1 MKKIFIYFLI
11 IIFFNTSLF
20 ADNLT
25 GALLKAYNNNPKLN
39 AERENISVSEEN
51 INISKSDYLPS
62 ITLSGSKSK
71 EDTNKLTNQS
81 GGDASITDVDPLTT
95 SLLIEQTLYD
105 GARNADLKKNEL
117 GLDVA
122 KVQLLKV
129 EQEILYQAVE
139 AYTGL
144 VLANKKYKINQ
155 SNVSLLERQVETDQ
169 ARLEKGQIS
178 VVDLAQSESS
188 LAGANAKFIQ
198 AKNEVVTGKLIYE
211 NVIGSIDN
219 ISDLN
224 EKLSFNLKLPQ
235 SLGEANKISQKNN
248 PGLIL
253 AKLELQQS
261 EKDIKIAQASLG
273 PSATLSFETS
283 QTEDLSATY
292 DERDKSVLK
301 ATVKW
306 PFYTGGKNRATLNK
320 NKNLSNQK
328 RLLLE
333 DAITSNR
340 TSVASAWSSYQSTK
354 SLLNSVK
361 FQVRAAEIAYEGITV
376 EYESGLGRTTL
387 DVIQSNT
394 LLLDSK
400 ITLANSERNYLLS
413 QFPTTLVFCQQHE
426 QHPPPIEILMDSN
439 FR

>member
-1 MKKIFIYFLI
+1 MKKIFVYILIFL
-11 IIFFNTSLF
+11 FFNTNLF
-20 ADNLT
+20 ADSLT
-25 GALLKAYNNNPKLN
+25 EALLKAYNKNPKLN
-39 AERENISVSEEN
+39 AERENINISEEN

-62 ITLSGSKSK
+62 VTLSGSKSR
-71 EDTNKLTNQS
+71 ENTDKLTNQS
-81 GGDASITDVDPLTT
+81 GSNASIADVDPSTT

-105 GARNADLKKNEL
+105 GTRNADLKKNKI

-122 KVQLLKV
+122 KVKLLKV

-144 VLANKKYKINQ
+144 VLANQKYKINQ
-155 SNVSLLERQVETDQ
+155 SNVNLLERQVETDQ

-188 LAGANAKFIQ
+188 LAGANAKFIE
-198 AKNEVVTGKLIYE
+198 ATNEVVTGKLIYE
-211 NVIGSIDN
+211 NIIGSIND
-219 ISDLN
+219 ISNLN
-224 EKLSFNLKLPQ
+224 EKLNFNLNLPQ
-235 SLGEANKISQKNN
+235 SLGEANKISQKNS
-248 PGLIL
+248 PDLII

-261 EKDIKIAQASLG
+261 EKDIKIAKAELG

-333 DAITSNR
+333 DAITSNK
-340 TSVASAWSSYQSTK
+340 TTVASAWSSYQSSK
-354 SLLNSVK
+354 SLLDSVRS
-361 FQVRAAEIAYEGITV
+361 QVRAAEIANEGITI
-376 EYESGLGRTTL
+376 EYESGLGRSTL
-387 DVIQSNT
+387 DVIQSST

-400 ITLANSERNYLLS
+400 TSLANAERNYLLS
-413 QFPTTLVFCQQHE
+413 QFKLLESVGLLTTKYLQ
-426 QHPPPIEILMDSN
+426 IN
-439 FR
+439 

>member
-1 MKKIFIYFLI
+1 MKKIFIYILI
-11 IIFFNTSLF
+11 VLFFNTNLF
-20 ADNLT
+20 ADNLNE
-25 GALLKAYNNNPKLN
+25 ALLKAYNKNPKLN
-39 AERENISVSEEN
+39 AERENINVSEEN

-71 EDTNKLTNQS
+71 EDTNRLTNQS

-188 LAGANAKFIQ
+188 LAGANAKFIE

-211 NVIGSIDN
+211 NVIGSIEN

-235 SLGEANKISQKNN
+235 SLGEANKVSQKNN
-248 PGLIL
+248 PGLII

-333 DAITSNR
+333 DAITSNK
-340 TSVASAWSSYQSTK
+340 TTVASAWSSYQSSK

-361 FQVRAAEIAYEGITV
+361 SQVRAAEIANEGITI
-376 EYESGLGRTTL
+376 EYESGLGRSTL

-400 ITLANSERNYLLS
+400 TSLANAERNYLLS
-413 QFPTTLVFCQQHE
+413 QFKVLESIGLLTTKHLQ
-426 QHPPPIEILMDSN
+426 IN
-439 FR
+439 

>member
-1 MKKIFIYFLI
+1 MKKIFIYILI
-11 IIFFNTSLF
+11 SFFFNTNLF
-20 ADNLT
+20 AYSLNE
-25 GALLKAYNNNPKLN
+25 ALLKAYNKNPKLN
-39 AERENISVSEEN
+39 AERENINISKEN
-51 INISKSDYLPS
+51 INISKSDFLPS
-62 ITLSGSKSK
+62 ITLSGTKSK
-71 EDTNKLTNQS
+71 EDTSKLTNQS

-105 GARNADLKKNEL
+105 GWSRNADLEKNEL
-117 GLDVA
+117 GLDIS
-122 KVQLLKV
+122 KIKLLKV

-144 VLANKKYKINQ
+144 VLANNKYKINQ
-155 SNVSLLERQVETDQ
+155 SNVNLLERQVETDQ

-188 LAGANAKFIQ
+188 LAGATAKLIE

-219 ISDLN
+219 INNLTDKLN
-224 EKLSFNLKLPQ
+224 FNLKLPE
-235 SLGEANKISQKNN
+235 SLNKANEISQKNN
-248 PGLIL
+248 PELII
-253 AKLELQQS
+253 AKLELQQT
-261 EKDIKIAQASLG
+261 EKDIQIAQADLR

-340 TSVASAWSSYQSTK
+340 TAVASAWSSYQSSK
-354 SLLNSVK
+354 SLLNSVRS
-361 FQVRAAEIAYEGITV
+361 QVRAAEIANEGITV
-376 EYESGLGRTTL
+376 EYESGLGRSTL

-394 LLLDSK
+394 LLLDSQ
-400 ITLANSERNYLLS
+400 TSLANSERNYLLS
-413 QFPTTLVFCQQHE
+413 QFKLLQSIGLLTTEYLQ
-426 QHPPPIEILMDSN
+426 IK
-439 FR
+439 

>member
-1 MKKIFIYFLI
+1 MKKIFAYILIFL
-11 IIFFNTSLF
+11 FFNTNLF
-20 ADNLT
+20 ADSLT
-25 GALLKAYNNNPKLN
+25 EALLKAYNKNPKLN
-39 AERENISVSEEN
+39 AERENINISEEN

-62 ITLSGSKSK
+62 VTLSGSKSR
-71 EDTNKLTNQS
+71 ENTDKLTNQS
-81 GGDASITDVDPLTT
+81 GGNASIADVDPSTT

-105 GARNADLKKNEL
+105 GTRNADLKKNKI

-122 KVQLLKV
+122 KVKLLKV

-144 VLANKKYKINQ
+144 VLANQKYKINQ
-155 SNVSLLERQVETDQ
+155 SNVNLLERQVETDQ

-188 LAGANAKFIQ
+188 LAGANAKFIE
-198 AKNEVVTGKLIYE
+198 ATNEVVTGKLIYE
-211 NVIGSIDN
+211 NIIGSIND
-219 ISDLN
+219 ISNLN
-224 EKLSFNLKLPQ
+224 EKLNFNLNLPQ
-235 SLGEANKISQKNN
+235 SLGEANKISQKNS
-248 PGLIL
+248 PDLII

-261 EKDIKIAQASLG
+261 EKDIKIAKAELG

-333 DAITSNR
+333 DAITSNK
-340 TSVASAWSSYQSTK
+340 TTVASAWSSYQSSK
-354 SLLNSVK
+354 SLLDSVRS
-361 FQVRAAEIAYEGITV
+361 QVRAAEIANEGITI
-376 EYESGLGRTTL
+376 EYESGLGRSTL
-387 DVIQSNT
+387 DVIQSST

-400 ITLANSERNYLLS
+400 TSLANAERNYLLS
-413 QFPTTLVFCQQHE
+413 QFKLLESVGLLTTKHLQ
-426 QHPPPIEILMDSN
+426 IN
-439 FR
+439 

>member
-1 MKKIFIYFLI
+1 MKKIFVYFLI
-11 IIFFNTSLF
+11 ILFFNTSLF
-20 ADNLT
+20 ADNLAE
-25 GALLKAYNNNPKLN
+25 ALLKAYNKNPKLN
-39 AERENISVSEEN
+39 AERENINISKED
-51 INISKSDYLPS
+51 INISKSDFLPT
-62 ITLSGSKSK
+62 ITLSGTKSK
-71 EDTNKLTNQS
+71 EDTSKLTNQS

-105 GARNADLKKNEL
+105 GRSRNADLEKNKL
-117 GLDVA
+117 GLDVS
-122 KVQLLKV
+122 KIKLLKV
-129 EQEILYQAVE
+129 EQEILYQAIE

-144 VLANKKYKINQ
+144 VLANNKYKINQ
-155 SNVSLLERQVETDQ
+155 SNVNLFERQVETDQ

-188 LAGANAKFIQ
+188 LAGANAKFIE

-219 ISDLN
+219 INNLTDKLN
-224 EKLSFNLKLPQ
+224 FNLKLPE
-235 SLGEANKISQKNN
+235 SLAKANEISQKNN
-248 PGLIL
+248 PELII
-253 AKLELQQS
+253 AKLELQQA
-261 EKDIKIAQASLG
+261 EKDIQIAQADLG

-292 DERDKSVLK
+292 DERDKSILK

-340 TSVASAWSSYQSTK
+340 TTVASAWSSYQSSK
-354 SLLNSVK
+354 SLLNSVRS
-361 FQVRAAEIAYEGITV
+361 QVRAAEIANEGITV
-376 EYESGLGRTTL
+376 EYESGLGRSTL

-400 ITLANSERNYLLS
+400 TSLANAERNYLLS
-413 QFPTTLVFCQQHE
+413 QFKVLESIGLLTAKHLQ
-426 QHPPPIEILMDSN
+426 IN
-439 FR
+439 

>member
-1 MKKIFIYFLI
+1 MKKILVYILI
-11 IIFFNTSLF
+11 ILFFNTTLF
-20 ADNLT
+20 AESLT
-25 GALLKAYNNNPKLN
+25 EALLKAYNKNPKLN
-39 AERENISVSEEN
+39 AERENINVSEEN

-71 EDTNKLTNQS
+71 EDTSSLTNQT
-81 GGDASITDVDPLTT
+81 GGDASIADVDPLTT

-105 GARNADLKKNEL
+105 GARKADLKKNKL

-122 KVQLLKV
+122 KIQLLKV

-144 VLANKKYKINQ
+144 ILANQKYKINK
-155 SNVSLLERQVETDQ
+155 SNVNLLERQVETDQ

-188 LAGANAKFIQ
+188 LAGANAKFIE
-198 AKNEVVTGKLIYE
+198 ATNEVVTGKLIYE
-211 NVIGSIDN
+211 NIIGSINDVSN
-219 ISDLN
+219 LN
-224 EKLSFNLKLPQ
+224 EKLNFNIKLPQ
-235 SLGEANKISQKNN
+235 SLGEANKISQKNS
-248 PGLIL
+248 PDLII

-261 EKDIKIAQASLG
+261 EKDIKIAKAELG

-333 DAITSNR
+333 DAITSNK
-340 TSVASAWSSYQSTK
+340 TTVASAWSSYQSSK
-354 SLLNSVK
+354 SLLNSVRS
-361 FQVRAAEIAYEGITV
+361 QVRAAEIANEGITI
-376 EYESGLGRTTL
+376 EYESGLGRSTL

-400 ITLANSERNYLLS
+400 TSLANAERNYLLS
-413 QFPTTLVFCQQHE
+413 QFKLLESIGLLTTKHLQ
-426 QHPPPIEILMDSN
+426 IN
-439 FR
+439 

>member
-1 MKKIFIYFLI
+1 MKKIFVYILIFL
-11 IIFFNTSLF
+11 FFNTNLF
-20 ADNLT
+20 ADSLT
-25 GALLKAYNNNPKLN
+25 EALLKAYNKNPKLN
-39 AERENISVSEEN
+39 AERENINISEEN

-62 ITLSGSKSK
+62 VTLSGSKSR
-71 EDTNKLTNQS
+71 ENTDKLTNQS
-81 GGDASITDVDPLTT
+81 GGNASIADVDPSTT

-105 GARNADLKKNEL
+105 GTRNADLKKNKI

-122 KVQLLKV
+122 KVKLLKV

-144 VLANKKYKINQ
+144 VLANQKYKINQ
-155 SNVSLLERQVETDQ
+155 SNVNLLERQVETDQ

-188 LAGANAKFIQ
+188 LAGANAKFIE

-211 NVIGSIDN
+211 NIIGSIND
-219 ISDLN
+219 ISNLN
-224 EKLSFNLKLPQ
+224 EKLNFNLNLPQ
-235 SLGEANKISQKNN
+235 SLGEANKISQKNS
-248 PGLIL
+248 PDLII

-261 EKDIKIAQASLG
+261 EKDIKIAKAELG

-333 DAITSNR
+333 DAITSNK
-340 TSVASAWSSYQSTK
+340 TTVASAWSSYQSSK
-354 SLLNSVK
+354 SLLNSVRS
-361 FQVRAAEIAYEGITV
+361 QVRAAEIANEGITI
-376 EYESGLGRTTL
+376 EYESGLGRSTL

-400 ITLANSERNYLLS
+400 TSLANAERNYLLS
-413 QFPTTLVFCQQHE
+413 QFKLLESIGLLTMQHL
-426 QHPPPIEILMDSN
+426 QIN
-439 FR
+439 

>member
-1 MKKIFIYFLI
+1 MKKIFVYFLI
-11 IIFFNTSLF
+11 ILFFNTSLF
-20 ADNLT
+20 ADNLAE
-25 GALLKAYNNNPKLN
+25 ALLKAYNKNPKLN
-39 AERENISVSEEN
+39 AERENINISKED
-51 INISKSDYLPS
+51 INISKSDFLPT
-62 ITLSGSKSK
+62 ITLSGTKSK
-71 EDTNKLTNQS
+71 EDTSKLTNQS
-81 GGDASITDVDPLTT
+81 GGDASITNVDPLTT

-105 GARNADLKKNEL
+105 GRSRNADLEKNKL
-117 GLDVA
+117 GLDVS
-122 KVQLLKV
+122 KIKLLKV
-129 EQEILYQAVE
+129 EQEILYQAIE

-144 VLANKKYKINQ
+144 VMATNKYKINQ
-155 SNVSLLERQVETDQ
+155 SNVNLFERQVETDQ

-188 LAGANAKFIQ
+188 LAGANAKFIE

-219 ISDLN
+219 INNLTDKLN
-224 EKLSFNLKLPQ
+224 FNLKLPE
-235 SLGEANKISQKNN
+235 SLAKANEISQKNN
-248 PGLIL
+248 PELII
-253 AKLELQQS
+253 AKLELQQA
-261 EKDIKIAQASLG
+261 EKDIQIAQADLG

-292 DERDKSVLK
+292 DERDKSILK

-340 TSVASAWSSYQSTK
+340 TTVASAWSNYQSSK
-354 SLLNSVK
+354 SLLNSVRY
-361 FQVRAAEIAYEGITV
+361 QVRAAEIANEGITV
-376 EYESGLGRTTL
+376 EYESGLGRSTL

-400 ITLANSERNYLLS
+400 TSLANAERNYLLS
-413 QFPTTLVFCQQHE
+413 QFKVLESIGLLTAKHLQ
-426 QHPPPIEILMDSN
+426 IN
-439 FR
+439 

>member
-11 IIFFNTSLF
+11 ILFFNTNLL

-25 GALLKAYNNNPKLN
+25 EALLKAYNKNPKLN
-39 AERENISVSEEN
+39 AERENINISKED
-51 INISKSDYLPS
+51 INISKSDFLPT
-62 ITLSGSKSK
+62 ITLSGTKSK
-71 EDTNKLTNQS
+71 EDTSKLTNQS

-105 GARNADLKKNEL
+105 GRSRNADLEKNKL
-117 GLDVA
+117 GLDVS
-122 KVQLLKV
+122 KIKLLKV

-144 VLANKKYKINQ
+144 VLANNKYKINQ
-155 SNVSLLERQVETDQ
+155 SNVNLLERQVETDQ

-188 LAGANAKFIQ
+188 LAGANAKFIE

-219 ISDLN
+219 INSLTDKLN
-224 EKLSFNLKLPQ
+224 FNLKLPE
-235 SLGEANKISQKNN
+235 SLSKANEISQKNN
-248 PGLIL
+248 PELII
-253 AKLELQQS
+253 AKLELQQA
-261 EKDIKIAQASLG
+261 EKDIQIAQADLG

-292 DERDKSVLK
+292 DERDKSILK

-306 PFYTGGKNRATLNK
+306 PFYTGGKNRAKLNK

-340 TSVASAWSSYQSTK
+340 TAVASAWSSYQSSK
-354 SLLNSVK
+354 SLLNSVIS
-361 FQVRAAEIAYEGITV
+361 QVSAAEIANEGITV
-376 EYESGLGRTTL
+376 EYESGLGRSTL

-400 ITLANSERNYLLS
+400 TSLANSERNYLLS
-413 QFPTTLVFCQQHE
+413 QFKLLQSIGLLTTEYLQ
-426 QHPPPIEILMDSN
+426 IK
-439 FR
+439 

>member
-25 GALLKAYNNNPKLN
+25 EALLKAYNKNPKLN

-62 ITLSGSKSK
+62 ITLSATKSK

-155 SNVSLLERQVETDQ
+155 SNINLLERQVETDQ

-333 DAITSNR
+333 DAITSNK
-340 TSVASAWSSYQSTK
+340 TTVASAWSSYQSSK

-361 FQVRAAEIAYEGITV
+361 SQVRAAEIANEGITI
-376 EYESGLGRTTL
+376 EYESGLGRSTL

-400 ITLANSERNYLLS
+400 TSLANAERNYLLS
-413 QFPTTLVFCQQHE
+413 QFKLLESIGLLTTKHLQ
-426 QHPPPIEILMDSN
+426 IN
-439 FR
+439 

>member
-11 IIFFNTSLF
+11 IVFFNTNLL

-25 GALLKAYNNNPKLN
+25 EALLKAYNKNPKLN

-71 EDTNKLTNQS
+71 EDTSKLTNQS

-178 VVDLAQSESS
+178 VVDLAQSEAS
-188 LAGANAKFIQ
+188 LAGANAKFIE

-235 SLGEANKISQKNN
+235 NLGEANKVSQKNN
-248 PGLIL
+248 PGLII

-333 DAITSNR
+333 DAITSNK
-340 TSVASAWSSYQSTK
+340 TTVASAWSSYQSSK
-354 SLLNSVK
+354 SLLNSVRS
-361 FQVRAAEIAYEGITV
+361 QVGAAEIANEGITI
-376 EYESGLGRTTL
+376 EYESGLGRSTI

-394 LLLDSK
+394 LLLDAKTS
-400 ITLANSERNYLLS
+400 LANAERNYLLS
-413 QFPTTLVFCQQHE
+413 QFKVLESIGLLTTKHLQ
-426 QHPPPIEILMDSN
+426 IN
-439 FR
+439 

>member
-1 MKKIFIYFLI
+1 MKKIFVYSLI
-11 IIFFNTSLF
+11 ILFFNTSLF
-20 ADNLT
+20 ADNLAE
-25 GALLKAYNNNPKLN
+25 ALLKAYNKNPKLN
-39 AERENISVSEEN
+39 AERENINISKED
-51 INISKSDYLPS
+51 INISKSDFLPT
-62 ITLSGSKSK
+62 ITLSGTKSK
-71 EDTNKLTNQS
+71 EDTSKLTNQS

-105 GARNADLKKNEL
+105 GRSRNADLEKNKL
-117 GLDVA
+117 GLDIS
-122 KVQLLKV
+122 KIKLLKV

-144 VLANKKYKINQ
+144 VLATNKYKINQ
-155 SNVSLLERQVETDQ
+155 TNVNLLERQVETDQ

-188 LAGANAKFIQ
+188 LAGANAKFIE

-219 ISDLN
+219 IDNLTDKLN
-224 EKLSFNLKLPQ
+224 FNLKLPE
-235 SLGEANKISQKNN
+235 SLAKANEISQKNN
-248 PGLIL
+248 PELII
-253 AKLELQQS
+253 AKLELQQT
-261 EKDIKIAQASLG
+261 EKDILIARADLG

-292 DERDKSVLK
+292 DERDKSILK

-320 NKNLSNQK
+320 NNNLSNQK

-340 TSVASAWSSYQSTK
+340 TTVASDWSSYQSSK
-354 SLLNSVK
+354 SLLNSVRS
-361 FQVRAAEIAYEGITV
+361 QVRAAEIANEGITV
-376 EYESGLGRTTL
+376 EYESGLGRSTL

-400 ITLANSERNYLLS
+400 TSLANAERNYLLS
-413 QFPTTLVFCQQHE
+413 QFKVLESIGLLTAKHLQ
-426 QHPPPIEILMDSN
+426 IN
-439 FR
+439 

>member
-1 MKKIFIYFLI
+1 MKKIFIYILI
-11 IIFFNTSLF
+11 VLFFNTNLF
-20 ADNLT
+20 ADNLNE
-25 GALLKAYNNNPKLN
+25 ALLKAYNKNPKLN
-39 AERENISVSEEN
+39 AERENINVSEEN

-62 ITLSGSKSK
+62 ITLSGTKSK

-188 LAGANAKFIQ
+188 LAGANAKFIE

-235 SLGEANKISQKNN
+235 SLGEANKVSQKNN
-248 PGLIL
+248 PGLII

-333 DAITSNR
+333 DAITSNK
-340 TSVASAWSSYQSTK
+340 TTVASTWSSYQSSK
-354 SLLNSVK
+354 SLLNSVRS
-361 FQVRAAEIAYEGITV
+361 QVRAAEIANEGITI
-376 EYESGLGRTTL
+376 EYESGLGRSTL

-400 ITLANSERNYLLS
+400 TSLANAERNYLLS
-413 QFPTTLVFCQQHE
+413 QFKVLESIGLLTTKHLQ
-426 QHPPPIEILMDSN
+426 IN
-439 FR
+439 

>member
-1 MKKIFIYFLI
+1 MKKIFIYILI
-11 IIFFNTSLF
+11 VLFFNTNLF
-20 ADNLT
+20 ADSLT
-25 GALLKAYNNNPKLN
+25 EALLKAYNKNPKLN
-39 AERENISVSEEN
+39 AERENINISKED
-51 INISKSDYLPS
+51 INISKSDFFPTV
-62 ITLSGSKSK
+62 TLSGTKSK
-71 EDTNKLTNQS
+71 EDTSKLTNQS
-81 GGDASITDVDPLTT
+81 GGGASITDVDPLTT

-105 GARNADLKKNEL
+105 GTRNADLKKNKL

-122 KVQLLKV
+122 KVKLLKV

-144 VLANKKYKINQ
+144 VLANQKYKINQ
-155 SNVSLLERQVETDQ
+155 SNVNLLERQVETDQ

-188 LAGANAKFIQ
+188 LAGANAKFIE
-198 AKNEVVTGKLIYE
+198 AKNEV
-211 NVIGSIDN
+211 VIGSIDN
-219 ISDLN
+219 ISNLN

-235 SLGEANKISQKNN
+235 SLGEANKISQKNS
-248 PGLIL
+248 PELII

-261 EKDIKIAQASLG
+261 EKDIKIAKAELG

-283 QTEDLSATY
+283 QTKDLSATY
-292 DERDKSVLK
+292 DEKDKSILK

-340 TSVASAWSSYQSTK
+340 TTVASAWSSYQSSK
-354 SLLNSVK
+354 SLLYSVRS
-361 FQVRAAEIAYEGITV
+361 QVRAAEIANEGITV
-376 EYESGLGRTTL
+376 EYESGLGRSTL

-394 LLLDSK
+394 LLLDSQ
-400 ITLANSERNYLLS
+400 TSLANSERNYLLS
-413 QFPTTLVFCQQHE
+413 QFKLLQSIGLLTTEYLQ
-426 QHPPPIEILMDSN
+426 IK
-439 FR
+439 